1 MEFII
6 LIARPDWLDSDLNDR
21 ITFFSFMAFL
31 FTFLTRK
38 RLPHKEKSQASL
50 RRLTR
55 RNLFLSFCLSL
66 ILFFSFH
73 FCLSAPG
80 LYLSVLEC
88 LRLSVCVC
96 LCLSFCVC
104 QCLSVILHVSVFVGL
119 RVSMLIGQRSVCV
132 CLQHFL

>member
-6 LIARPDWLDSDLNDR
+6 LIARPDRLDSDLNDR

-55 RNLFLSFCLSL
+55 GSLFLSFCLSL
-66 ILFFSFH
+66 ILFFF
-73 FCLSAPG
+73 FPF
-80 LYLSVLEC
+80 
-88 LRLSVCVC
+88 LSVCARFVFVC
-96 LCLSFCVC
+96 SRVFAFVGMR
-104 QCLSVILHVSVFVGL
+104 VSVFVFL
-119 RVSMLIGQRSVCV
+119 RVPVFVSHSACVSVCRSACV
-132 CLQHFL
+132 NVYRST